1 MALLRRRQA
10 GWSER
15 VLVRAQ
21 HETVDSRRLVVGHL
35 FVHRLG
41 HAGSRRVA
49 YSLGIGSWDIQ
60 GRGQLTLVARCH
72 AAAAAAGQQ
81 LVAYQGRDRSP
92 WPAAYR
98 VDTTVTCRG
107 AAPLVRPNGQTG
119 SWITSEPVLE

>member
-41 HAGSRRVA
+41 LAGSRRVA
-49 YSLGIGSWDIQ
+49 YSLGIGRWDIQ

-72 AAAAAAGQQ
+72 AAAAAGQQ
-81 LVAYQGRDRSP
+81 LVAYQGLDRSP
-92 WPAAYR
+92 WAAAYR
-98 VDTTVTCRG
+98 GHDGTPA
-107 AAPLVRPNGQTG
+107 AAPRPNGQ
-119 SWITSEPVLE
+119 S

>member
-41 HAGSRRVA
+41 PAGSRRVA

-60 GRGQLTLVARCH
+60 GRGQLTLVARYH

-81 LVAYQGRDRSP
+81 LVAYQGHDRSP
-92 WPAAYR
+92 WAAAYR
-98 VDTTVTCRG
+98 GTTVPARG
-107 AAPLVRPNGQTG
+107 AVPKRPNFRR
-119 SWITSEPVLE
+119 

>member
-21 HETVDSRRLVVGHL
+21 HETVDSHRLVVGHL

-41 HAGSRRVA
+41 LAGSRRIA
-49 YSLGIGSWDIQ
+49 YSLGIGRWDIQ

-72 AAAAAAGQQ
+72 AAAAAAAGQQ
-81 LVAYQGRDRSP
+81 LVAYQGLHGSP

-107 AAPLVRPNGQTG
+107 AAPRAPKRPNRELDNQRTG
-119 SWITSEPVLE
+119 NV